1 MKTLSQKLEQ
11 AKKLVNALV
20 KVKDRN
26 NLPCER
32 YYFVL
37 RIFQETRNKLNLELN
52 SKINYKFKNL

>member
-1 MKTLSQKLEQ
+1 MKTLSQK
-11 AKKLVNALV
+11 LV